1 MNKKGIIGILSLFL
15 MLVLVLFGA
24 AIALIT
30 RAHYKNMVDK
40 ADGVKSLYLAEAGVE
55 RAIWKLN
62 NDSSSQDTG
71 ILYSNEPLG
80 DGYYTVETFL
90 DGVDTDTR
98 ITILSTGFLKG
109 GRGKKR
115 VRKKILIRNLGS
127 MGSFTKYALFWGNTD
142 GVGTVNINNSVDI
155 TRLGSASGDV
165 FANGDISI
173 NHASRIAPGLVYST
187 GTVSGGGVYTPG
199 GVPNPVPQFP
209 TLDTS
214 YYDSKLT
221 IAGTQPPGD
230 WSLKGSTYNLNGSTL
245 YVNGNVTIWTMAEL
259 IGPGSIV
266 ATGNITL
273 RNSSDISNVELIAG
287 GTLRVENAVNV
298 GGDNLLYSSTNIV
311 IRNAAS
317 ITGNILSP
325 GNITIE
331 NSAEVRGIVYS
342 GGTTQLRNSAR
353 IQGSIIS
360 DEFSGGT
367 ITNAVHIIHDNA
379 YIPSSPLPG
388 LGGGSTTEVISLG
401 FEELPLD

>member
-1 MNKKGIIGILSLFL
+1 MNKKGIIGILALFL

-62 NDSSSQDTG
+62 NDASSQDTG
-71 ILYSNEPLG
+71 ILYSDEPLG
-80 DGYYTVETFL
+80 DGYYTVQTFL

-98 ITILSTGFLKG
+98 ITIISTGFLKG
-109 GRGKKR
+109 GRGRKR
-115 VRKKILIRNLGS
+115 VKEKVLIRTLGAMS
-127 MGSFTKYALFWGNTD
+127 TFSKYVLFWGNTD
-142 GVGTVNINNSVDI
+142 GVGSVGINNSVDI
-155 TRLGSASGDV
+155 TRVGSASGDV

-173 NHASRIAPGLVYST
+173 NHASRVAPGLVYST
-187 GTVSGGGVYTPG
+187 GSVSGGGIYTPG

-209 TLDTS
+209 NLDTS
-214 YYDSKLT
+214 YYDNKLS
-221 IAGTQPPGD
+221 IAGTQPPGN
-230 WSLKGSTYNLNGSTL
+230 WSLKGATYNLNGSTL

-266 ATGNITL
+266 ATGDITI
-273 RNSSDISNVELIAG
+273 RNMSDISNVELIAG
-287 GTLRVENAVNV
+287 GSLRVDNAVNIA
-298 GGDNLLYSSTNIV
+298 GGDVLYSSTNII
-311 IRNAAS
+311 IRNSAS
-317 ITGNILSP
+317 ITGNLLSP
-325 GNITIE
+325 GDITIE

-342 GGTTQLRNSAR
+342 GGSTQLRNSAR

-360 DEFSGGT
+360 DEFYGGT
-367 ITNAVHIIHDNA
+367 IINAVHIIHDNA
-379 YIPSSPLPG
+379 YIPSSPPPG
-388 LGGGSTTEVISLG
+388 LGGGSTTEVTSLS